1 MTFVAQELRGS
12 NGLTKIHATESL
24 YQFQMLQCTTDD
36 VRVFSDM
43 TTNHFPR
50 AELVAITP
58 TGRRELDKWSAHIS
72 SGMSFRSGNTKEVDY
87 NAHLTL
93 QRRTPSTRLTFDYLG
108 NYGELDG
115 KQTEQN
121 HRGYAQFDYFL
132 SRRLFARVPTIEY
145 YKDPLQNLNHRL
157 TLGAA
162 VGYDFIHDRRV
173 EWNVT
178 VGPAWQRNWYSSV
191 EPNQSPIADSLALTM
206 GTRLDMELTKR
217 IDFILEYRGQFSG
230 RNTGNDSH
238 HTVATLEFEIHKR
251 LNLDLSFTWDRVSN
265 PETDASGHTPSKD
278 DARLNVGLGV
288 DF

>member
-1 MTFVAQELRGS
+1 
-12 NGLTKIHATESL
+12 
-24 YQFQMLQCTTDD
+24 
-36 VRVFSDM
+36 M